1 MSYPI
6 IPPADSTITNHAYF
20 LFPTVA
26 YAKLANLPVEFGLY
40 SSFVGVMIY
49 WFFATSKD
57 ITIGPVAVM
66 STLVGNIV
74 IKSPHLPAHVIASCL
89 ALIAGSI
96 VTALGLL
103 RLGFVVEFIPL
114 TAIAA
119 FMTGSAIN
127 IAAGQVANLMG
138 MTGFNTRASTYL
150 VIINSLKH
158 LPGTQL
164 DAAMGLT
171 ALFLLYLLKWLTTS
185 FLAKKYPKQQKTWFF
200 LATLRTAFVLLLF
213 TMISWLVNRHHRKK
227 PLFKILQTVPSG
239 FKHMGV
245 PVVNSEIISS
255 FSSELPATVIVML
268 IEHIVS
274 PLSPIYL
281 QPLTYHRQFPNPL
294 AESTTTPSTPRRK

>member
-1 MSYPI
+1 M
-6 IPPADSTITNHAYF
+6 
-20 LFPTVA
+20 A

-66 STLVGNIV
+66 STLVGNI
-74 IKSPHLPAHVIASCL
+74 IAESPHLPAQAIASGL

-103 RLGFVVEFIPL
+103 RLGFVVEYIPL

-119 FMTGSAIN
+119 FMTGSAIS

-138 MTGFNTRASTYL
+138 MTGFNTRGPTYL
-150 VIINSLKH
+150 VIINSFKH
-158 LPGTQL
+158 LPNTKL
-164 DAAMGLT
+164 DAAMGLS
-171 ALFLLYLLKWLTTS
+171 ALFLLYLLRWFTTS
-185 FLAKKYPKQQKTWFF
+185 FLTKKFPQQQKTWFF

-213 TMISWLVNRHHRKK
+213 TFISWLVNRGHKK
-227 PLFKILQTVPSG
+227 PIFKILQTVPSG
-239 FKHMGV
+239 FRHMGV
-245 PVVNSEIISS
+245 PVINKEIIGS
-255 FSSELPATVIVML
+255 FQTELPATVIVML

-274 PLSPIYL
+274 
-281 QPLTYHRQFPNPL
+281 FPFNL
-294 AESTTTPSTPRRK
+294 VLFFLEYFGS

>member
-1 MSYPI
+1 M
-6 IPPADSTITNHAYF
+6 
-20 LFPTVA
+20 A

-74 IKSPHLPAHVIASCL
+74 VASPHLSAQAIASGL

-103 RLGFVVEFIPL
+103 RLGFVVEYIPL

-119 FMTGSAIN
+119 FMTGSAIS
-127 IAAGQVANLMG
+127 IAVGQISNLMG
-138 MTGFNTRASTYL
+138 MSGFNTRGPTYL
-150 VIINSLKH
+150 VIINSFKH
-158 LPGTQL
+158 LPSTQI
-164 DAAMGLT
+164 DAAMGLS
-171 ALFLLYLLKWLTTS
+171 ALFLLYLLRWFTTS
-185 FLAKKYPKQQKTWFF
+185 FLTKKYPQQQKTWFF

-213 TMISWLVNRHHRKK
+213 TLISWLVNRGHKK

-239 FKHMGV
+239 FRHMGV
-245 PVVNSEIISS
+245 PVINKEIIGS
-255 FSSELPATVIVML
+255 FQKELPATVIVML

-274 PLSPIYL
+274 FHSPGFS
-281 QPLTYHRQFPNPL
+281 RQF
-294 AESTTTPSTPRRK
+294 RC

>member
-1 MSYPI
+1 M
-6 IPPADSTITNHAYF
+6 
-20 LFPTVA
+20 A

-74 IKSPHLPAHVIASCL
+74 AKSPHLPAQAVASGL

-96 VTALGLL
+96 VTALGLF
-103 RLGFVVEFIPL
+103 RLGFVVEYIPL

-127 IAAGQVANLMG
+127 IASGQVASLMG
-138 MTGFNTRASTYL
+138 MSGFNTRASTYL

-171 ALFLLYLLKWLTTS
+171 ALFLLYLIKWVTTS
-185 FLAKKYPKQQKTWFF
+185 FLPRRYPKQQKTWFF

-213 TMISWLVNRHHRKK
+213 TMVSWLVNRHHKKK
-227 PLFKILQTVPSG
+227 PIFKILQTVPSG

-245 PVVNSEIISS
+245 PVINRDIIKA
-255 FSSELPATVIVML
+255 FQSELPATVIVML

-274 PLSPIYL
+274 P
-281 QPLTYHRQFPNPL
+281 F
-294 AESTTTPSTPRRK
+294 TTPPPPHYYTH